1 MRPTSLSRFLRL
13 PPSAPADLHRY
24 TATLLAFA
32 FVVLTTAGCA
42 SSAPSLDDSSIRR
55 KLDLRL
61 QMALG
66 GQGLGEELGEYIR
79 IIVRLTGTG
88 TEEDRETL
96 GQYGAVGAI
105 IGPVVTLTLK
115 PERVVE
121 VAALPR
127 VKLIEFDA
135 RNVPMP
141 TPPPPPNP
149 ATG

>member
-1 MRPTSLSRFLRL
+1 M
-13 PPSAPADLHRY
+13 
-24 TATLLAFA
+24 
-32 FVVLTTAGCA
+32 
-42 SSAPSLDDSSIRR
+42 
-55 KLDLRL
+55 
-61 QMALG
+61 
-66 GQGLGEELGEYIR
+66 GEELGEYIR
-79 IIVRLTGTG
+79 VIVRLTGTG
-88 TEEDRETL
+88 TEEDREEL

-121 VAALPR
+121 VAALPC

-149 ATG
+149 ATGSPV